1 IRYIFERI
9 QRDWNMLKSQAELKI
24 IKKYAKNARL
34 YTIQFFIMS
43 FFALFGY
50 VVMLYLPTF
59 LDLVYPLNES
69 RPKKLPILSEYFF
82 LDEQDYY
89 YPLLVHQSMVI
100 ALGITIVIVTE
111 TMNMV
116 CIQHGCGL
124 FEITRFLDY
133 FKSTFN
139 PSYMILLI
147 LGVASITINLFR
159 LLQAVTVMNDWEELM
174 ASGSFVLG
182 QYGYMFTINYFGQK
196 LNDRSFYVFKMTYE
210 ASWYTAPVQAQ
221 KFLILMQQKM
231 IKGYILN
238 INSLITASLET
249 FASLRRLMD
258 HIERDWNMLKDK
270 RELDIIGRY
279 TYIGSMCTL
288 SFTIF
293 GAVATIVCIL
303 LPFIPIIHD
312 ILTPLNISRPR
323 QLLFPGEYYIDQR
336 KYFYVISLYLDLALI
351 LIIIT
356 LLGTETLYVT
366 HVQHACGLFQI
377 ASYRMNQAFDESLS
391 QVYTPE
397 KRTIFVYQRI
407 IEAVHIHKRA
417 LESIPHAMVQRPI
430 ASTKVTTDYNA
441 KKHKKL

>member
-1 IRYIFERI
+1 MNFIYQHYYTANRILLEIMGLWPYNNSVFVHIYRVILFTIFASSSVTQFAKLHSTIHDFDRFLYNLTYAVPSLIYILKFLTYIVYSNQVKQLIERI
-9 QRDWNMLKSQAELKI
+9 QHDWDIFKDEKEREI
-24 IKKYAKNARL
+24 IRCNATSAMR
-34 YTIQFFIMS
+34 YTIALYVMS

-124 FEITRFLDY
+124 FEITSYRLKHVFDNEIFPSDLSDYEKYSIIHSKIIKAVMIHKRTIEFLDY

-249 FASLRRLMD
+249 FASL
-258 HIERDWNMLKDK
+258 
-270 RELDIIGRY
+270 
-279 TYIGSMCTL
+279 TSMTL
-288 SFTIF
+288 SY
-293 GAVATIVCIL
+293 
-303 LPFIPIIHD
+303 
-312 ILTPLNISRPR
+312 LT
-323 QLLFPGEYYIDQR
+323 
-336 KYFYVISLYLDLALI
+336 VIYS
-351 LIIIT
+351 
-356 LLGTETLYVT
+356 V
-366 HVQHACGLFQI
+366 
-377 ASYRMNQAFDESLS
+377 R
-391 QVYTPE
+391 
-397 KRTIFVYQRI
+397 
-407 IEAVHIHKRA
+407 
-417 LESIPHAMVQRPI
+417 
-430 ASTKVTTDYNA
+430 
-441 KKHKKL
+441 